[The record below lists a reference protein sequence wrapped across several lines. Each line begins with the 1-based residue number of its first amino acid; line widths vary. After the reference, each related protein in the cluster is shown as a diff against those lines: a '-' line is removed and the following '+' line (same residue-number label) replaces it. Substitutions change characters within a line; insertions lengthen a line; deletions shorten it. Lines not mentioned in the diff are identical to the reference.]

1 MILVDT
7 SIWIDHLRTGDDSLA
22 ALLNNNQVVMHPFI
36 IGELACGN
44 LRNRNKLLRL
54 FRNLPQSRVATHDE
68 ALYFIE
74 QRTLMGKGIGFID
87 VHLLAAVAL
96 DGNTRLWTRDRRL
109 HDIATTLNLAWLR
122 T

>member
-22 ALLNNNQVVMHPFI
+22 ALLNSNQVVMHPFI

-54 FRNLPQSRVATHDE
+54 FRNLPQSRVATQDE

-109 HDIATTLNLAWLR
+109 HDIAATLNLAWLR